1 MLILQRK
8 TEQSLNIGDN
18 ISITVVEIGND
29 WVKLAIDA
37 PRNVSI
43 LRSELVE
50 AASANQEAVFLPLN
64 SESIT
69 EINNFFKKTKTT
81 KTPNIS

>member
-8 TEQSLNIGDN
+8 KEQALNIGDN
-18 ISITVVEIGND
+18 ISITVLEIGND

-37 PRNVSI
+37 PRDVSI

-50 AASANQEAVFLPLN
+50 AASANQEAVSFPLN
-64 SESIT
+64 AGSISKIK
-69 EINNFFKKTKTT
+69 EFISDQRKNNGNT
-81 KTPNIS
+81 

>member
-8 TEQSLNIGDN
+8 KEQSLNIGDN
-18 ISITVVEIGND
+18 ISITVLEIGND

-37 PRNVSI
+37 PRDISI

-50 AASANQEAVFLPLN
+50 AASANQEAVSLPLN
-64 SESIT
+64 AGSISKIKEFFSE
-69 EINNFFKKTKTT
+69 NKKNSENT
-81 KTPNIS
+81 

>member
-8 TEQSLNIGDN
+8 KEQSLNIGDN
-18 ISITVVEIGND
+18 ISITILEIGND

-37 PRNVSI
+37 PRDISI

-50 AASANQEAVFLPLN
+50 AVSANQEAVSLPLN
-64 SESIT
+64 AGSISKMKEFFSEKQKNSENT
-69 EINNFFKKTKTT
+69 
-81 KTPNIS
+81 

>member
-8 TEQSLNIGDN
+8 KEQALKIGDN
-18 ISITVVEIGND
+18 ISITVLEIGND

-37 PRNVSI
+37 PRDVSI

-50 AASANQEAVFLPLN
+50 AASANQEAVSIPLN
-64 SESIT
+64 AGSISKIKEFFSEQQKNSENT
-69 EINNFFKKTKTT
+69 
-81 KTPNIS
+81 

>member
-8 TEQSLNIGDN
+8 KEQSLTIGDN
-18 ISITVVEIGND
+18 ISITILDIGND

-43 LRSELVE
+43 LRTELIE
-50 AASANQEAVFLPLN
+50 AASANQEAASISLSADSISKIKDLINEHKN
-64 SESIT
+64 SGDT
-69 EINNFFKKTKTT
+69 
-81 KTPNIS
+81 